1 MTVNVD
7 QLAALLRE
15 AAAEKI
21 LPRFRSLS
29 SRDIEEK
36 SRGDFVTIADR
47 EAEAFLTPRLL
58 DMVPGSIVVGEEAT
72 AATPELLHKSA
83 GAGPT
88 WYVDPIDG
96 TSLFVEGKPSFA
108 TMVAFADKGDVL
120 HSAIFF
126 PALDEMFVAERGG
139 GAFLVKMNGTKDLS
153 ERTAPQDLKDARGAF
168 YTKYF
173 PEKWS
178 NRLSHLK
185 GLVQPAENEMC
196 AAREYTD
203 IVRGVKDLT
212 VYHRMLPWDHAPG
225 SLLLSEVGG
234 VARNV
239 ETGKDYRPRTLQ
251 GPHVLAANEALWQAA
266 QDVLA

>member
-15 AAAEKI
+15 TAAEKI

-29 SRDIEEK
+29 SQDIEEK
-36 SRGDFVTIADR
+36 SRGDFVTIADQ
-47 EAEAFLTPRLL
+47 EAEAFLTPRLQQ
-58 DMVPGSIVVGEEAT
+58 MVPGSIVVGEEAT
-72 AATPELLHKSA
+72 AANPDLLHQSA
-83 GAGPT
+83 GMGPI

-108 TMVAFADKGDVL
+108 TMVAFADKGEVL
-120 HSAIFF
+120 QSAIFF

-139 GAFLVKMNGTKDLS
+139 GAFLVETNGTRDLS
-153 ERTAPQDLKDARGAF
+153 ERAAPQDLKGARGAF

-173 PEKWS
+173 PEKW
-178 NRLSHLK
+178 NARLSHLK
-185 GLVQPAENEMC
+185 GLVQPAQNEMC

-203 IVRGVKDLT
+203 IVRGVKDFT

-251 GPHVLAANEALWQAA
+251 GPHVLAANEGLWQATR
-266 QDVLA
+266 DVLA